1 LSKVDIED
9 SFQMLL
15 KPLSTCLE
23 WASSLPSELTQVFLE
38 LSLPMQFLY
47 SMLPIAKTDP
57 NIGVYIELHV
67 IGCAS
72 ESLKFWERLIE
83 EVYPKLKLPIFVY
96 WSGEVDVNPV
106 ELGLRVGRLLAKM
119 RVSPLT
125 LKHPIDAVEELRRE
139 W

>member
-1 LSKVDIED
+1 MLGVGFPTSFRVDANV
-9 SFQMLL
+9 
-15 KPLSTCLE
+15 LE
-23 WASSLPSELTQVFLE
+23 S
-38 LSLPMQFLY
+38 SLPMQFIY
-47 SMLPIAKTDP
+47 SMLPTAKTDP

-72 ESLKFWERLIE
+72 EALEFWEIE

-96 WSGEVDVNPV
+96 WSGEVDINPV

-119 RVSPLT
+119 GVSPLT